1 MTSLVRVHAPAL
13 GLALVLSCVAGGAQA
28 GFLVLACQGARGP
41 YELTLDDDQGRF
53 VSTQGGAQTQLVLR
67 GLTKDG
73 GALNARGY
81 VAGRGTD
88 FAFVQRGSGATITYS
103 FGNGGKQSDE
113 CRVTSQSR

>member
-13 GLALVLSCVAGGAQA
+13 GLALVLSCVAGGSQA

-67 GLTKDG
+67 GLVKEG
-73 GALNARGY
+73 GGVNARGH

-88 FAFVQRGSGATITYS
+88 FTFAQRGSSATITYS
-103 FGNGGKQSDE
+103 FGNGGKQVDD
-113 CRVTSQSR
+113 CRVTSLSR